1 MNNLG
6 YLVKRQDE
14 KDKRIVYLSLSP
26 KALNIIF
33 SVTSSSEDKFLDRF
47 NVLSQEELVELSE
60 SFLNVQNL
68 IIKMRDLNDPKRK

>member
-1 MNNLG
+1 MNNLD

-47 NVLSQEELVELSE
+47 NVLSQEELAELSE